1 MNENASLFFVDRHVD
16 SHIKEKKAFIEYGS
30 NQKFITYADLH
41 EQSSKLRHF
50 FSKFKINREDRVIIL
65 MQDVIS
71 YPIIF
76 WGCLKSG
83 VVPVLLNTLLSSEVV
98 NDIINNSR
106 AKAVFISS
114 GLLSSFENSV
124 KKNVNIKH
132 IIEVGTKKSNY
143 INFEEE
149 IQKCSFK
156 ETIKCSKDEI
166 AFWLYSSGS
175 TGQPKGVKHVHGSLE
190 YTFKT
195 YGKQVLK
202 IHQNDI
208 IFSVAKLFFAYGL
221 GNAMT
226 FPMSVGATTILL
238 PERPTPEV
246 VSTLLNKFN
255 VTTFFAV
262 PTIFSAILDFT
273 TSNNFDGFKNLKIS
287 VSAGEALPENI
298 GKKWHE
304 LTSTHILDGIG
315 STEMLHIFLSNKVD
329 DIEYGTTG
337 IAVPGYELKLLDE
350 NNNIIEND
358 EIGELLVKGE
368 SSADGYWNMRN
379 KSRKTFEGEWTR
391 TGDKYI
397 RNKNGKYVYC
407 GRTDDMFKVS
417 GIWVSPFEVEQAI
430 LNHDEVLESAVVPE
444 TDHEGLVKS
453 KAFIILKTEQ
463 NQKEKLKEIEK
474 AIKEIVKEKI
484 GLWKY
489 PRSIEF
495 VKTLPKTATGK
506 IQRFKL
512 RK

>member
-1 MNENASLFFVDRHVD
+1 MNENASLFFVDRHFD
-16 SHIKEKKAFIEYGS
+16 SHIKEKKAFIESGS
-30 NQKFITYADLH
+30 NQNFITYADLH

-98 NDIINNSR
+98 NEIINNSR

-143 INFEEE
+143 INFDEE
-149 IQKCSFK
+149 IQKCSFQD
-156 ETIKCSKDEI
+156 TIKCSKDEI

-190 YTFKT
+190 YTYKT

-238 PERPTPEV
+238 PERPTPEI
-246 VSTLLNKFN
+246 VSSLLNEFN
-255 VTTFFAV
+255 VTIFFAV

-273 TSNNFDGFKNLKIS
+273 TSNNFDGFKNLKLS

-304 LTSTHILDGIG
+304 LNSTHILDGIG

-337 IAVPGYELKLLDE
+337 IPVPGYELKLLDE
-350 NNNIIEND
+350 NNNIINNY

-368 SSADGYWNMRN
+368 SSADGYWNMRD
-379 KSRKTFEGEWTR
+379 KSRKTFEGGWTR

-397 RNKNGKYVYC
+397 RNKNGKYIYC

-430 LNHDEVLESAVVPE
+430 LNHENVLESAVVPE
-444 TDHEGLVKS
+444 VDYEGLVKS
-453 KAFIILKTEQ
+453 KAFIILK
-463 NQKEKLKEIEK
+463 NDNKNK
-474 AIKEIVKEKI
+474 ADLTNIKEDIKQIVKEKI

-495 VKTLPKTATGK
+495 VKSLPKTATGK

-512 RK
+512 R

>member
-1 MNENASLFFVDRHVD
+1 MNENASLFFVDRHFD
-16 SHIKEKKAFIEYGS
+16 SHIKEKKAFIESGS
-30 NQKFITYADLH
+30 NQNFITYADLH

-98 NDIINNSR
+98 NEIINNSR

-143 INFEEE
+143 INFDEE
-149 IQKCSFK
+149 IQKCSFQD
-156 ETIKCSKDEI
+156 TIKCSKDEI

-190 YTFKT
+190 YTYKT

-246 VSTLLNKFN
+246 VSSLLNEFN
-255 VTTFFAV
+255 VTIFFAV

-273 TSNNFDGFKNLKIS
+273 TSNNFDGFKNLKLS

-304 LTSTHILDGIG
+304 LNSTHILDGIG

-337 IAVPGYELKLLDE
+337 IAVPGYDLKLLDE
-350 NNNIIEND
+350 NNNIINNY
-358 EIGELLVKGE
+358 EIGELIVKGE
-368 SSADGYWNMRN
+368 SSADGYWNMRD

-397 RNKNGKYVYC
+397 RNKNGKYIYC

-430 LNHDEVLESAVVPE
+430 LNHENVLESAVVPE
-444 TDHEGLVKS
+444 VDHEGLVKS
-453 KAFIILKTEQ
+453 KAFVILK
-463 NQKEKLKEIEK
+463 NDNKNK
-474 AIKEIVKEKI
+474 ADLINIKEDIKQIVKEKI

-495 VKTLPKTATGK
+495 VKSLPKTATGK

-512 RK
+512 R

>member
-30 NQKFITYADLH
+30 DQKFITYENLYQ
-41 EQSSKLRHF
+41 QSSKLRHF

-83 VVPVLLNTLLSSEVV
+83 VIPVLLNTLLSSDVV
-98 NDIINNSR
+98 DEIINNCR
-106 AKAVFISS
+106 ADAVFISS
-114 GLLSSFENSV
+114 GLLKSFENSI
-124 KKNVNIKH
+124 KKNSSIKQ
-132 IIEVGTKKSNY
+132 IIEVGTKRSNY
-143 INFEEE
+143 INFDEE
-149 IQKCSFK
+149 IQKCSVK
-156 ETIKCSKDEI
+156 DTIKCSKDEV

-190 YTFKT
+190 YTYKT

-202 IHQNDI
+202 IEENDI
-208 IFSVAKLFFAYGL
+208 VFSVAKLFFAYGL

-246 VSTLLNKFN
+246 VTSLLNDFN

-262 PTIFSAILDFT
+262 PTIFSAILDYI
-273 TSNNFDGFKNLKIS
+273 TSKNFGRFKNLKLS

-298 GKKWHE
+298 GKKWYE

-315 STEMLHIFLSNKVD
+315 STEMLHIFLSNKID
-329 DIEYGTTG
+329 DLEYGTTG
-337 IAVPGYELKLLDE
+337 VAVPGYELKLLDE
-350 NNNIIEND
+350 NNKVIKNND
-358 EIGELLVKGE
+358 IGELLVKGE
-368 SSADGYWNMRN
+368 SSADGYWNMRE
-379 KSRKTFEGEWTR
+379 KSKKTFEGEWTR

-397 RNKNGKYVYC
+397 RNNNGKYIYC

-430 LNHDEVLESAVVPE
+430 LNHEDVLESAVVPE
-444 TDHEGLVKS
+444 VDHEGLVKS
-453 KAFIILKTEQ
+453 KAFIILKEEAKDKD
-463 NQKEKLKEIEK
+463 NIEK
-474 AIKEIVKEKI
+474 IEKSIKEIVKEKI

-495 VKTLPKTATGK
+495 VNNLPKTATGK

>member
-1 MNENASLFFVDRHVD
+1 MNENASLFFLDKHVN

-30 NQKFITYADLH
+30 DQKFITYGNLY

-83 VVPVLLNTLLSSEVV
+83 VIPVLLNTLLSSEVV
-98 NDIINNSR
+98 SEIIDNSR
-106 AKAVFISS
+106 ANAVFIST
-114 GLLSSFENSV
+114 GLLSSFENSL
-124 KKNVNIKH
+124 KKNPNIKQ
-132 IIEVGTKKSNY
+132 IIEVGTKISNY
-143 INFEEE
+143 INFDEE
-149 IQKCSFK
+149 IQKCSVQD
-156 ETIKCSKDEI
+156 TIKCSRDEV

-190 YTFKT
+190 YTYKT

-202 IHQNDI
+202 IKENDI
-208 IFSVAKLFFAYGL
+208 VFSVAKLFFAYGL

-246 VSTLLNKFN
+246 VISLLNDFN

-262 PTIFSAILDFT
+262 PTIFSAILDFI
-273 TSNNFDGFKNLKIS
+273 TSKNFGGFKNLKLS

-298 GKKWHE
+298 GKKWYE

-315 STEMLHIFLSNKVD
+315 STEMLHIFLSNKID
-329 DIEYGTTG
+329 DLEYGTTG
-337 IAVPGYELKLLDE
+337 VAVPGYELKLLDE
-350 NNNIIEND
+350 NNKVIKNND
-358 EIGELLVKGE
+358 IGELLVKGE
-368 SSADGYWNMRN
+368 SSADGYWNMRE
-379 KSRKTFEGEWTR
+379 KSKKTFEGEWTR

-397 RNKNGKYVYC
+397 RNNNGKYIYC

-430 LNHDEVLESAVVPE
+430 LNHEDVLESAVVPE
-444 TDHEGLVKS
+444 VDHEGLVKS
-453 KAFIILKTEQ
+453 KAFIILKEEAKDKD
-463 NQKEKLKEIEK
+463 NIEK
-474 AIKEIVKEKI
+474 IEKSIKEIVKEKI

-495 VKTLPKTATGK
+495 VNNLPKTATGK

>member
-30 NQKFITYADLH
+30 DQKFITYENLY

-50 FSKFKINREDRVIIL
+50 FSKFKINREDRVVIL

-83 VVPVLLNTLLSSEVV
+83 VIPVLLNTLLSSEVV
-98 NDIINNSR
+98 SEIIDNSR
-106 AKAVFISS
+106 ANAVFIST
-114 GLLSSFENSV
+114 GLLSSFENSL
-124 KKNVNIKH
+124 KKNPNIKQ
-132 IIEVGTKKSNY
+132 IIEVGTKISNY
-143 INFEEE
+143 INFDEE
-149 IQKCSFK
+149 IQKCSTK
-156 ETIKCSKDEI
+156 DTIKCSRDEV

-190 YTFKT
+190 YTYKT

-202 IHQNDI
+202 IEENDI
-208 IFSVAKLFFAYGL
+208 VFSVAKLFFAYGL

-246 VSTLLNKFN
+246 VISLLNDFN

-262 PTIFSAILDFT
+262 PTIFSAILDFI
-273 TSNNFDGFKNLKIS
+273 TSKNFGGFKNLKLS

-298 GKKWHE
+298 GKKWYE

-315 STEMLHIFLSNKVD
+315 STEMLHIFLSNKID
-329 DIEYGTTG
+329 DLEYGTTG
-337 IAVPGYELKLLDE
+337 VAVPGYELKLLDE
-350 NNNIIEND
+350 NNKVIKNND
-358 EIGELLVKGE
+358 IGELLVKGE
-368 SSADGYWNMRN
+368 SSADGYWNMRE
-379 KSRKTFEGEWTR
+379 KSKKTFEGEWTR

-397 RNKNGKYVYC
+397 RNNNGKYIYC

-430 LNHDEVLESAVVPE
+430 LNHEDVLESAVVPE
-444 TDHEGLVKS
+444 VDHEGLVKS
-453 KAFIILKTEQ
+453 KAFIILKEEAKDKD
-463 NQKEKLKEIEK
+463 NIEK
-474 AIKEIVKEKI
+474 IEKSIKEIVKEKI

-495 VKTLPKTATGK
+495 VNNLPKTATGK

>member
-1 MNENASLFFVDRHVD
+1 MNENASLFFVDKHID

-114 GLLSSFENSV
+114 GLLSSFENSLT
-124 KKNVNIKH
+124 KNVNIKH
-132 IIEVGTKKSNY
+132 IIEVGSKKSNY

-149 IQKCSFK
+149 IQKCSFQD
-156 ETIKCSKDEI
+156 TIKCSKDEI

-190 YTFKT
+190 YTYKT

-246 VSTLLNKFN
+246 VSTLLNEFN
-255 VTTFFAV
+255 VTIFFAV

-273 TSNNFDGFKNLKIS
+273 TSNNFDGFKNLKLS

-444 TDHEGLVKS
+444 IDHEGLVKS

-474 AIKEIVKEKI
+474 TIKEIVKEKI

>member
-65 MQDVIS
+65 MQDVIF

-149 IQKCSFK
+149 IQKCSFQD
-156 ETIKCSKDEI
+156 TIKCSKDEI

-190 YTFKT
+190 YTYKT

-246 VSTLLNKFN
+246 VSTLLNEFN

-273 TSNNFDGFKNLKIS
+273 TANNFDGFKNLKLS

-350 NNNIIEND
+350 NNNIIENN

-444 TDHEGLVKS
+444 IDHEGLVKS

-474 AIKEIVKEKI
+474 TIKEIVKEKI